1 MKKLTDDSTEMCNA
15 YPQGLGESFEVV
27 VTIRQKTLQYL
38 CKVVQRM
45 KLNMLSYR

>member
-1 MKKLTDDSTEMCNA
+1 MKKLTDDSTEKCNA

-27 VTIRQKTLQYL
+27 TIIQKTLQYL

-45 KLNMLSYR
+45 KMNMLSYR